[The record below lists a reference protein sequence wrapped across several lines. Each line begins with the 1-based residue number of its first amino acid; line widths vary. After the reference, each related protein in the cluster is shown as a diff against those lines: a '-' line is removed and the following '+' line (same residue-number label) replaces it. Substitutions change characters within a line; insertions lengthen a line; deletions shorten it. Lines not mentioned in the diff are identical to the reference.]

1 MLSELLKIFL
11 KGFIFILFFLN
22 IIIIFLK
29 ELLFQQKE
37 KRKYKSNLI

>member
-29 ELLFQQKE
+29 ELLFHQKE
-37 KRKYKSNLI
+37 KKKYKSNLI